1 MDAETRDRPQ
11 EIGFILVP
19 GFALMSF
26 ASGCEPFRA
35 ANDLAGRTLYRLRYF
50 GEAEGRVA
58 ASSGAEI
65 PTEAL
70 PRLRGQLHTLFVC
83 AGGEPNG
90 WDRPEIHATL
100 RRMARLGVRIGGI
113 SGGPYLMA
121 AAGLL
126 ADRAFTLHWEY
137 AGATVETFPEARLSR
152 ARYVADGDRLT
163 CGGGVAPLEMAHALI
178 AERMGEAFA
187 RRVSDWFLHTAI
199 GAADDPQ
206 RASPVERYGIHHRA
220 LLAVLEMMERT
231 VEAPLSRLAMARL
244 AAISPRHLDRLFRE
258 KLGLSFSA
266 QYRAIRLAHGRRLLR
281 QSPLRIGEIATACG
295 FSSAGHFSRSYRSQF
310 GCSPSAE
317 R

>member
-1 MDAETRDRPQ
+1 MDAETGDRPQ

-50 GEAEGRVA
+50 GDAEGRVA

-83 AGGEPNG
+83 AGGEPTG

-163 CGGGVAPLEMAHALI
+163 CGGGVAPLEMGHALI

-231 VEAPLSRLAMARL
+231 VEAPLGRLAMARL

>member
-1 MDAETRDRPQ
+1 MDAETGDSTQ

-26 ASGCEPFRA
+26 ASGCEAFRA
-35 ANDLAGRTLYRLRYF
+35 ANDLAGRPRHRLRYF
-50 GEAEGRVA
+50 GE
-58 ASSGAEI
+58 
-65 PTEAL
+65 PT
-70 PRLRGQLHTLFVC
+70 
-83 AGGEPNG
+83 G
-90 WDRPEIHATL
+90 WEWPEIHATL
-100 RRMARLGVRIGGI
+100 RRITRLGVRIGGI
-113 SGGPYLMA
+113 SGGPYPMA

-163 CGGGVAPLEMAHALI
+163 CGGGAPLEMAAALI
-178 AERMGEAFA
+178 GERMGEAFA
-187 RRVSDWFLHTAI
+187 RRVFDWFLRTAI

-206 RASPVERYGIHHRA
+206 RASAVERYGVHHPPE
-220 LLAVLEMMERT
+220 LETMEKT
-231 VEAPLSRLAMARL
+231 VEAPPGRIAMARR
-244 AAISPRHLDRLFRE
+244 ASISPRHLDRLFLE

-281 QSPLRIGEIATACG
+281 RSPLRIGEIATACG

>member
-1 MDAETRDRPQ
+1 MPSIAFDQDRRFLARLSRVRPESASGMAVETADSPQ

-35 ANDLAGRTLYRLRYF
+35 ANDLAGRPLYRLRYF

-58 ASSGAEI
+58 ASSGAEV

-70 PRLRGQLHTLFVC
+70 PRQRGHLHTLFVC
-83 AGGEPNG
+83 AGGEPTG

-137 AGATVETFPEARLSR
+137 AGATVETFPDARLNR

-178 AERMGEAFA
+178 AERMGEAFPPRLRLVPPHRH
-187 RRVSDWFLHTAI
+187 RRRRRPAAGLRGRALWNSPSGPADGAGDDGENGG
-199 GAADDPQ
+199 GAARP
-206 RASPVERYGIHHRA
+206 
-220 LLAVLEMMERT
+220 
-231 VEAPLSRLAMARL
+231 
-244 AAISPRHLDRLFRE
+244 PRHGAPRVHQPTPPRPAVPREARVELLGPVQGHPPRPWTASAAPEPAPDR
-258 KLGLSFSA
+258 
-266 QYRAIRLAHGRRLLR
+266 
-281 QSPLRIGEIATACG
+281 
-295 FSSAGHFSRSYRSQF
+295 
-310 GCSPSAE
+310 
-317 R
+317 